1 MRTPFSDTSF
11 QRYDMYTIS
20 ALYLVSMTW
29 ISFQSLYS
37 LAQFII
43 SFSSTCTV
51 EQWRNILC
59 TQQRVPGVVMLGPWL
74 ALEQG
79 LGVRANARARA
90 RKERVVIVMKV
101 AHPP

>member
-1 MRTPFSDTSF
+1 
-11 QRYDMYTIS
+11 
-20 ALYLVSMTW
+20 
-29 ISFQSLYS
+29 
-37 LAQFII
+37 
-43 SFSSTCTV
+43 
-51 EQWRNILC
+51 
-59 TQQRVPGVVMLGPWL
+59 MLGPWL